1 MGALSVVGIP
11 AAITVILGA
20 VAVAIALVAT
30 TITALE
36 AHIDTIETQQATIG
50 QKVHDI
56 GAWWSPSNIAAMS
69 DASVTDGDAPDWQ
82 IIE

>member
-1 MGALSVVGIP
+1 VGALSVVGIP

-30 TITALE
+30 AITVLE
-36 AHIDTIETQQATIG
+36 AHTDTIETQQATIG

-56 GAWWSPSNIAAMS
+56 GAEWSPSNIAAMS